1 MTQHSRTAPWIVDNQ
16 KYALVGLSV
25 KVAGAVPDKPS
36 QNLWALSDLAFQIP
50 TTWKEWLGT
59 IRTEEV
65 EQCNLFLLSQ
75 LTSHAPEILD
85 AEDQLLQRRVWNFY
99 VGLLLS
105 STFAPAH
112 RPVLITGSCRGGE
125 IGIRQQQDLDSPIPL
140 IANHYPAITREHIQ
154 LAAQLGEDL
163 EAFASAPIAGGRWRL
178 FRTLQVYVDARVTAE
193 VVDRIHQYCRCVEG
207 LILPAVGKS
216 RQQFKSK
223 TELFIGSGHHD
234 LMGDIYDVR
243 SAVEHLHESRYL
255 ESFDRVSRLDLVK
268 KEAIVER
275 IAREAIRRVM
285 GNTNLWPHFANTAA
299 LSRFWSLA
307 STEQRRLWGDTIDP
321 FDALAGFDPTYIN
334 DGELGGP

>member
-1 MTQHSRTAPWIVDNQ
+1 MAQLTQQAPWIVDNQ

-36 QNLWALSDLAFQIP
+36 QNFRVLNDLAFQIP
-50 TTWKEWLGT
+50 TTWKDWLGT

-75 LTSHAPEILD
+75 LTSNTPEILN
-85 AEDQLLQRRVWNFY
+85 AEDQMLQRRVWNFY

-140 IANHYPAITREHIQ
+140 IANHYPAISREHIQ

-163 EAFASAPIAGGRWRL
+163 EALASAPIAGGRWRL
-178 FRTLQVYVDARVTAE
+178 FRTLQVYVDARATAE

-234 LMGDIYDVR
+234 LMGYIYDVR

-275 IAREAIRRVM
+275 VAREAIRRVIS
-285 GNTNLWPHFANTAA
+285 NTNLWPHFANTAA

-307 STEQRRLWGDTIDP
+307 PTEQRRLWGDMIDP
-321 FDALAGFDPTYIN
+321 LDALAGFDPTYIN